1 MFELT
6 GGLTYIVPIMVA
18 VMISKWV
25 GDALHKDGM
34 YPTYLIVL
42 CCIIV
47 GSDIFIFVLDCWLP
61 SYDAHIHLL
70 GYPFLDSKDEFTHNT
85 VVSDVMRPQQG
96 DPPLTV
102 IDLSLATIGSL
113 RTTIE
118 ESEYFGFPCV
128 LNADSQ
134 LLAGFLSRKDIQFVL
149 GEALWVCAWSCD
161 ACKRV
166 SVATCTILRASA
178 R

>member
-1 MFELT
+1 MHAAKRPNSTKIKSAKTFLKAFPRKF
-6 GGLTYIVPIMVA
+6 IP
-18 VMISKWV
+18 SKYTRYTVYTVYMWV
-25 GDALHKDGM
+25 C
-34 YPTYLIVL
+34 V
-42 CCIIV
+42 
-47 GSDIFIFVLDCWLP
+47 FVLDRWLP

-85 VVSDVMRPQQG
+85 VVCDVMRPHRG

-102 IDLSLATIGSL
+102 IDLSIVTIGSL

-118 ESEYFGFPCV
+118 ESEFFGFPCV

-149 GEALWVCAWSCD
+149 GEAS
-161 ACKRV
+161 
-166 SVATCTILRASA
+166 
-178 R
+178 